1 MLKDAKKDEDWCGA
15 LRRQGVNVDKALV
28 RMKGNEAAYRDFL
41 MEFFDD
47 PDFESM
53 EEAVK
58 AGDVR
63 AAFDYAH
70 GLKGMA
76 ATLGL
81 DEICHRLN
89 ILVEI
94 LRAGSL
100 GGAVEAMENV
110 TAACGTVT
118 RLL

>member
-58 AGDVR
+58 A
-63 AAFDYAH
+63 
-70 GLKGMA
+70 LKQH
-76 ATLGL
+76 L
-81 DEICHRLN
+81 CF
-89 ILVEI
+89 
-94 LRAGSL
+94 
-100 GGAVEAMENV
+100 
-110 TAACGTVT
+110 
-118 RLL
+118 